1 MPTTELKLEGHKMEP
16 WVSVPSDTVT
26 KFAATDIADPLLDPH
41 GSSNVYGFCTALNTI
56 TCVNS
61 SFSRIILGYFYE
73 VPIRRR
79 HNEAKSF
86 SLQKILLTIID

>member
-1 MPTTELKLEGHKMEP
+1 VRPTVGLIPTTEFILEGHKIEP
-16 WVSVPSDTVT
+16 SVSVPSDTAT

-41 GSSNVYGFCTALNTI
+41 GSSNVYGFCTTQI

-61 SFSRIILGYFYE
+61 SFSIIIHTK

-79 HNEAKSF
+79 HNKAMW
-86 SLQKILLTIID
+86 L